1 MAEYDFSQVDAAIID
16 TQHNPARV
24 LREVLAR
31 LGFRRVEIFDSA
43 RTAVGLLGSGTPDL
57 ILVDADSE
65 EAEALRFIRAV
76 RNELTTANPYACVIV
91 TTWQPTSTL
100 LMRVKNAGADDLLMK
115 PVSPKQV
122 QDRIVSLIEA
132 RKGFVVTADYTGPD
146 RRKAPR
152 EGTQIPVLEAPNTLR
167 LKAIGRFTQAA
178 ARSLLMEAN
187 RFVTEQKRL
196 RIGIQIAFLIEFS
209 LAGLAQPVPERM
221 AAEHLAR
228 VPGFIDELLRRLDQ
242 EEGDHAAVEAVGRSL
257 RAMAEAVRG
266 QADSGP
272 VKARDLTELQL
283 TTNTLLHAVDPSR
296 PLEAMTA
303 EVAAAVFAYRTRLE
317 QMAQAK
323 AAAAQPLVMP
333 AEPAVEAVAA
343 GTAAAGTAAA
353 GTAAT
358 GTAAIGTAATG

>member
-43 RTAVGLLGSGTPDL
+43 RTAAGLLGSGTPDL
-57 ILVDADSE
+57 MLIDADSE
-65 EAEALRFIRAV
+65 EAETLRFIRAV
-76 RNELTTANPYACVIV
+76 RHELTTANPYACVIV

-122 QDRIVSLIEA
+122 QDRIASLIEA

-167 LKAIGRFTQAA
+167 LKATGRFTQAA
-178 ARSLLMEAN
+178 ARSLLTEAN

-196 RIGIQIAFLIEFS
+196 RIGIQIAFLIEFA
-209 LAGLAQPVPERM
+209 LIGLAQPVPERM
-221 AAEHLAR
+221 AVEHLAR

-266 QADSGP
+266 QAESGP
-272 VKARDLTELQL
+272 VNARDLTELQL

-296 PLEAMTA
+296 PLEAMAA
-303 EVAAAVFAYRTRLE
+303 EVSTAVIGYRTRLE

-323 AAAAQPLVMP
+323 AAAAQPP
-333 AEPAVEAVAA
+333 APPPDPPPDPAADPVGETAPADPAGAA
-343 GTAAAGTAAA
+343 
-353 GTAAT
+353 TAAT
-358 GTAAIGTAATG
+358 G